1 MSSHRYFG
9 EETLRRKWHNPE
21 ATLKDI
27 GLRSG
32 MVFMDI
38 GCGDGFF
45 TTPAAQLVGEK
56 GLVYAV
62 DIDVAAVDKLKNKA
76 AEKGLMNIYAKVG
89 PAEATVF
96 CTGCSD
102 IVFYSIV
109 LHDFN
114 DPAKVLRNAREM
126 LKPTGRLI
134 DLDWKKE
141 PMSLGPSLDIRFSEG
156 DAVNLIEAH
165 GFNVDRVQES
175 GAYHYLIIAKLA

>member
-1 MSSHRYFG
+1 MSSHKYFG
-9 EETLRRKWHNPE
+9 EEKLRRKWHNPE
-21 ATLKDI
+21 TTLKDI

-45 TTPAAQLVGEK
+45 TIPAAQLVGEK

-76 AEKGLMNIYAKVG
+76 AERGLMNIYAKVG

-109 LHDFN
+109 LHDFK
-114 DPAKVLRNAREM
+114 DPARVLRNAREM
-126 LKPTGRLI
+126 LKPTGTLVN
-134 DLDWKKE
+134 LDWKKK
-141 PMSLGPSLDIRFSEG
+141 PTMFGPPVQIRFNEEQ
-156 DAVNLIEAH
+156 AANLVKNAGFTIESIKNA
-165 GFNVDRVQES
+165 GRNF
-175 GAYHYLIIAKLA
+175 YILTAKP